1 MDFETYRAESR
12 DRWERAA
19 AGWTARRE
27 TMQQASAPVTMWM
40 IDAIDPRPGQTVLE
54 LAAGL
59 GDTGLMAAELV
70 GPAGSVI
77 LTDGAEAMVEAAKEN
92 AARLGVTNVEVRAM
106 EAEWIDLSTASVDGV
121 LCRWGYMLLADP
133 EAALRE
139 TRRVLRPDGR
149 IALAAWDAP
158 ARNPWI
164 DVLTGI
170 LDSRGLVPRSQ
181 PGTPGPFA
189 FAMDGLIEDLLG
201 AAGFGETE
209 VSAVEFA
216 FRADDLDAWWDH
228 MLMTSPTLGGT
239 LKTLSP
245 KEHYELRDAFDAGY
259 VRYVGEDGT
268 LTLPARTL
276 VAAATA

>member
-19 AGWTARRE
+19 AGWTATRE
-27 TMQQASAPVTMWM
+27 AMQQSAAPVTMWM
-40 IDAIDPRPGQTVLE
+40 IDAIDPQPGQTVLE

-70 GPAGSVI
+70 GPGGSVI
-77 LTDGAEAMVEAAKEN
+77 LTDGAEAMVQAAKEN
-92 AARLGVTNVEVRAM
+92 AARLGATNVEARAM
-106 EAEWIDLSTASVDGV
+106 EAEWIDLATASVDGA

-149 IALAAWDAP
+149 LALAAWDARE
-158 ARNPWI
+158 RNPWN
-164 DVLTGI
+164 DVLAGI
-170 LDSRGLVPRSQ
+170 LDARGLAPRST

-189 FAMDGLIEDLLG
+189 FALDGLIADLLG
-201 AAGFGETE
+201 AAGFGEIE
-209 VSAVEFA
+209 VGAVDFA
-216 FRADDLDAWWDH
+216 FRASDLDAWWEH
-228 MLMTSPTLGGT
+228 MLLTSPTLGGAV
-239 LKTLSP
+239 KGLSP
-245 KEHYELRDAFDAGY
+245 KDHYELRDAFDAGY
-259 VRYVGEDGT
+259 VQYVGEDGT
-268 LTLPARTL
+268 LTIPARTL